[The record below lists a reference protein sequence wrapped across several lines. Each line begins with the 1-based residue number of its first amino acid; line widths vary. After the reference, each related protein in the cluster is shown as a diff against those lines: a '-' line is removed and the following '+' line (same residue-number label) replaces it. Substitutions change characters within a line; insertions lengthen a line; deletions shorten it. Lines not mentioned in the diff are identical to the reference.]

1 MRKGRLLLHG
11 CLVAIGLTATSCSS
25 DNEASTSSTPSG
37 IISLDVI
44 NTGTAFTRAVN
55 ETDYQNTANYTV
67 QILNNDNEV
76 QKEFLYKDRESSIEL
91 KNGIYTFKAFYGTD
105 SNASRDA
112 FYVEG
117 EEMVVVNGDD
127 SKVTITVAP
136 KHGKVVAYFDPT
148 MDTYFSDYSVVYETA
163 ALTAAGSVATWA
175 KSETEPWYLKV
186 DEKGE
191 EVKATI
197 NFTRIDDSKTSTIEK
212 TYTLLPNKAWT
223 LNIYPKDNNGSLG
236 IELVINEGTND
247 EEIDITVPSEW
258 I

>member
-1 MRKGRLLLHG
+1 MTKVKTLLLFS
-11 CLVAIGLTATSCSS
+11 CLVGIGFTAASCSS
-25 DNEASTSSTPSG
+25 DNNEATTGSG
-37 IISLDVI
+37 TISLDVI
-44 NTGTAFTRAVN
+44 NAGTAFTRAVN
-55 ETDYQNTANYTV
+55 EADYQNTANYTV
-67 QILNNDNEV
+67 QILNNDDEV

-117 EEMVVVNGDD
+117 EEMVIVNGDN
-127 SKVTITVAP
+127 KQVTIDCAP
-136 KHGKVVAYFDPT
+136 KHGKVVAYFDST

-175 KSETEPWYLKV
+175 KGETEPWYLKV

-197 NFTRIDDSKTSTIEK
+197 NFTRIDDNKTSTIEK
-212 TYTLLPNKAWT
+212 SYTLLPNKAWT
-223 LNIYPKDNNGSLG
+223 LNIYPKDNNGSLS
-236 IELVINEGTND
+236 IEIVINEGTND